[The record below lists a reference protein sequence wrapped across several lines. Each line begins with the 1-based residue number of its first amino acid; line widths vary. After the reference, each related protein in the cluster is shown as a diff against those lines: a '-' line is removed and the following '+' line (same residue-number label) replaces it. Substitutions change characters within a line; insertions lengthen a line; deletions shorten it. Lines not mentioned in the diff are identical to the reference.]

1 MLPSASRLAAAGDL
15 AGVADETTRTIR
27 LAVTALLPASVAFLV
42 LGSAGRPSCSSAS
55 ARAPATP
62 PTSATALMALAI
74 GLVPFTVQY
83 VCLRAFYALEDTRT
97 TFFLQCLIA
106 AANVVFGVA
115 VVTLL
120 DRPALVATGLGLA
133 YSLAYA
139 IGVLVSFRR
148 LRRKLPD
155 LNGEALV
162 RHCIRLIVAVAPAA
176 AVAWLIVWLFTGW
189 SGSRLVLALGLV
201 VGSLVAVLMF
211 LVAARLL
218 HIREVTDIVATL
230 RRRGGKDRDRGRSA
244 NAADPTTR
252 RFGHG
257 DQLFA

>member
-1 MLPSASRLAAAGDL
+1 
-15 AGVADETTRTIR
+15 
-27 LAVTALLPASVAFLV
+27 
-42 LGSAGRPSCSSAS
+42 
-55 ARAPATP
+55 
-62 PTSATALMALAI
+62 MALAI

-83 VCLRAFYALEDTRT
+83 VCLRAFYALEDTRS
-97 TFFLQCLIA
+97 TFFLQCVIA
-106 AANVVFGVA
+106 AANVVFGIA
-115 VVTLL
+115 VVMLF

-218 HIREVTDIVATL
+218 RIREVTDIVATL
-230 RRRGGKDRDRGRSA
+230 RRRGGATGPTGEPLDRRNRSA
-244 NAADPTTR
+244 DPRPTR
-252 RFGHG
+252 RFADG
-257 DQLFA
+257 DQRLRVIRSKKYPPPQWHPCRPAARPRTQTRWHRRQ